1 MEASDMGE
9 VGDVARHIVRER
21 QHEIVNGR
29 LDGRF
34 WFAAVMRQA
43 NDIVRRRKA
52 WERRTS

>member
-1 MEASDMGE
+1 MGE